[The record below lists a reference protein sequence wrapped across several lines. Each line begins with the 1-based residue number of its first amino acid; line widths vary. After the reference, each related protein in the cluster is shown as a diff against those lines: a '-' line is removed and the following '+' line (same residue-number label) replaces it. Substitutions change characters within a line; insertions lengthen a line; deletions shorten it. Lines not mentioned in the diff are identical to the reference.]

1 MTMCLILSDN
11 LLVCQVKKKK
21 FFDNHNLDEIVP
33 WVGEGLDMEQEFDS
47 IDQDKDGK
55 IFFKDFIDWAFN
67 KNIQK
72 EWAKLEA
79 QNNIE
84 NGENED

>member
-21 FFDNHNLDEIVP
+21 FLDNHNLDEIVP

-67 KNIQK
+67 KNIQR